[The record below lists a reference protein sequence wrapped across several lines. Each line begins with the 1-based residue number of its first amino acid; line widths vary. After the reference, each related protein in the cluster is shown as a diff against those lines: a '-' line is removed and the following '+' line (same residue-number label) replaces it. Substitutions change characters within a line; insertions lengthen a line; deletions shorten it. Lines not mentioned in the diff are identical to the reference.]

1 MASRTSYYSQK
12 LYAASCNND
21 VAEVEALLRQGADVD
36 YVEPDWKTT
45 PLHCA
50 AINGHREIVILL
62 LQRGANLEVKDGM
75 NLTPMECLR
84 NKIDEHDETGFA
96 SRAAKTRLH
105 ETRVT

>member
-1 MASRTSYYSQK
+1 M
-12 LYAASCNND
+12 YAASCNND

-36 YVEPDWKTT
+36 HLEPDWKTT

-62 LQRGANLEVKDGM
+62 LQRGANLEVRDGM

-84 NKIDEHDETGFA
+84 NKIDEHDEINTGYNKSVLENIFM
-96 SRAAKTRLH
+96 LCLY
-105 ETRVT
+105 